1 MKYNRKIEEVSKA
14 MKQIYIN
21 FALEYG
27 KIQKL
32 DLAETEKQNLIT
44 QLINRT
50 TNSEILLRETRD
62 LSEISD
68 EDKENL
74 GITEIKTV
82 SVDPKVVDT
91 LVSIF
96 ARKAKMPSHYGTNVT
111 EQIKLK
117 EGETLKEIDTTAF
130 EEELRQFFTE
140 HYQDLINDGYNSFI
154 ADITEVDNGLTSH
167 QNGELAQIAMRH
179 NIDPDTFSCF
189 GYQLTVQDGL
199 VAEEDSTLGKLN
211 VFYATPEAINKRIY
225 ELYGKSLFKEK
236 QEGKK
241 DTLNEQGRKLK
252 NKYISYAEKN
262 GIEIQDKDALEE
274 IPVDMKKVNA
284 LALYINRKLHEKCHT
299 TQDMTQELAD
309 EIQRDYSKIMNLT
322 YYQFDDLETVKKAI
336 KDSGQDILMLD
347 LGLSI
352 GEDSIID
359 NSFTPDIA
367 YATPEYLRREYSL
380 LMSQIRALSLT
391 DAFLDNKGYKIK
403 ELNDKKDA
411 LRRYIAEN
419 GIDIDI
425 SVPEVEVDHEKT
437 RIIADGIL
445 NQYGND
451 YVDKEGM
458 RARILEKIEARYPE
472 LISERQV
479 IDINEL
485 LRDELEEMGKIYVS
499 EDLYV
504 QNDFIYMGD
513 ITGINSKCLYAT
525 PESLKYRISNLDEKI
540 ISDMSNFNKDKLRI
554 RKELERYAKDNNFD
568 IEIPNIESVERKR
581 RQENE
586 RFTFRGTET
595 SLWESFF
602 IPDDPTARK
611 KLELYDTRMDVIIK
625 MSEGVPGALV
635 AMAQIMSNDE
645 NGLLKLFGLD
655 DMNIRGSQIW
665 VAYKYLYHE
674 DANKFINGIRKRD
687 PKMIEFINEELA
699 SVGGEKAVEGGASSD
714 RNKMPYKYRFT
725 KEEVEELKARREE
738 RLEKQRA
745 ARDKMLANSPAKK
758 IKPRQKRVAE
768 RKTAREEYRQR
779 LMKKGQKSI
788 GDLDKELTDLQTKE
802 QQARALYE
810 KYEEQLPDKPQQDL

>member
-322 YYQFDDLETVKKAI
+322 YYHLDDLETVKKAI
-336 KDSGQDILMLD
+336 EDSGQDILMLG

-359 NSFTPDIA
+359 NSFSPDIA
-367 YATPEYLRREYSL
+367 YATPEYLKREYSL
-380 LMSQIRALSLT
+380 LMNKIRELSNT
-391 DAFLDNKGYKIK
+391 DAFLDNTGYKIQ

-445 NQYGND
+445 NKYGSE
-451 YVDKEGM
+451 YEDKEGM
-458 RARILEKIEARYPE
+458 RTKILEKIEARYPE

-479 IDINEL
+479 SGINEL

-504 QNDFIYMGD
+504 QDNFIYIGD
-513 ITGINSKCLYAT
+513 VTGFSTKCLYAT
-525 PESLKYRISNLDEKI
+525 PGALKGKISKLDEKI
-540 ISDMSNFNKDKLRI
+540 KSDISNYDRGKLSI
-554 RKELERYAKDNNFD
+554 RKELERYAKDNNLD
-568 IEIPNIESVERKR
+568 IDIPNIEIVEKEK
-581 RQENE
+581 QQKTE
-586 RFTFRGTET
+586 RFTFRDTGT
-595 SLWESFF
+595 SFF
-602 IPDDPTARK
+602 RSDFLPDDPTARK
-611 KLELYDTRMDVIIK
+611 KLELNDTMLDVITK
-625 MSEGVPGALV
+625 MSEGVPGAIV
-635 AMAQIMSNDE
+635 AMAEIMNNDE
-645 NGLLKLFGLD
+645 NGFFVLLGLD

-665 VAYKYLYHE
+665 VAYKYLYNE
-674 DANKFINGIRKRD
+674 NANKFIEGIRKSD
-687 PKMIEFINEELA
+687 PQMVEFINEEMA
-699 SVGGEKAVEGGASSD
+699 SIGEEKAVLHGASFD
-714 RNKMPYKYRFT
+714 RNKRPDKYRFT
-725 KEEVEELKARREE
+725 EEEVEELKAKREE
-738 RLEKQRA
+738 RLKKQRA

-768 RKTAREEYRQR
+768 RNAAKEEYRQR
-779 LMKKGQKSI
+779 LMEKGKKSI
-788 GDLDKELTDLQTKE
+788 GELDEELRDLQTKE
-802 QQARALYE
+802 QQARQLCE
-810 KYEEQLPDKPQQDL
+810 KYEEQLPDKPQHDL